1 MQLESIIKSFTP
13 AGVIGEWLEKGYIR
27 LSEKNNAYY
36 YTEAGQEEITPADS
50 ASLQTVDIEAGL
62 EAEYRKDRLTDFD
75 KLKDLITVVWLA
87 GYNDAVQETLKTTLE
102 TASGRGLGK
111 PKPKVKL
118 GVKPAIVTRETM
130 KEFGFR

>member
-36 YTEAGQEEITPADS
+36 YTE
-50 ASLQTVDIEAGL
+50 
-62 EAEYRKDRLTDFD
+62 
-75 KLKDLITVVWLA
+75 A